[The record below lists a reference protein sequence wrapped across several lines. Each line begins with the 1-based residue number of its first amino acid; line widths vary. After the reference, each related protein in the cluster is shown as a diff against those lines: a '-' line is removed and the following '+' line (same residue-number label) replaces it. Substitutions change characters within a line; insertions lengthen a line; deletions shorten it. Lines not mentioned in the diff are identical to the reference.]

1 MYITSYIVRYC
12 IMNNDAFSHP
22 FLSSICCM
30 NFVIQGLLRLS
41 PATLVLIAL
50 FMPKCKMYF
59 VSNLL

>member
-1 MYITSYIVRYC
+1 
-12 IMNNDAFSHP
+12 MNNDAFSHP

-30 NFVIQGLLRLS
+30 NFVIQGLLRFS